1 MKRSKLTEE
10 QITTALAERTL
21 LTAPTPPGNLAPSLV
36 AGRVAL
42 VGAVWRTRDM
52 PARRGFGVLDT
63 PSPGLKI
70 VRMTTREHV
79 EDDAARTANEQRRE
93 APFGAP
99 YIFVLVAVD
108 GEDPSLAHRLT
119 RPETWIGRGS
129 ECQIDVEDDQV
140 SRLHCSV
147 QVDGP
152 ICVIV
157 DTDSRNGT
165 RVNGRRIKQGVKVRL
180 RHLDEIGIGT
190 HRLLLLSGRAPDRP
204 KPDA

>member
-1 MKRSKLTEE
+1 MVY
-10 QITTALAERTL
+10 
-21 LTAPTPPGNLAPSLV
+21 SLV
-36 AGRVAL
+36 AGRVAV
-42 VGAVWRTRDM
+42 VGAVRRTREM

-63 PSPGLKI
+63 PAPGSKI
-70 VRMTTREHV
+70 VRMPTREHV
-79 EDDAARTANEQRRE
+79 EDDPARTENEQRRE
-93 APFGAP
+93 PPFGAP
-99 YIFVLVAVD
+99 HVFVLVAID

-129 ECQIDVEDDQV
+129 ECHVDVEDDQV

-152 ICVIV
+152 TCVIV